1 MFVRQKDFGAM
12 TFIEMEVR
20 RSAAATPTRHCKYL
34 KEIWKKYNYLYNCNM
49 NILNMLFRCYKIV
62 DMNNY
67 VDAMKDSWIIS

>member
-34 KEIWKKYNYLYNCNM
+34 KEIWKKYNYLYNYNM

-62 DMNNY
+62 DMKNS
-67 VDAMKDSWIIS
+67 VDA